1 MNNLYQ
7 KILLVFKFLPLMTYL
22 FNNKWKGISGWIFYL
37 SIPIGMYLL
46 FTDSFEGLMKIRV
59 FSLFSYE
66 TIITTPQTENIIGS
80 KGFRWIEN
88 GFVDEILTFVI
99 IVSGIIHAFSKEKIE
114 DELISKIRM
123 DSLVL
128 SLYINYGVLVF
139 FNFFVYELSYFYV
152 MVFHLFT
159 ILILFNLIFRYKL
172 NTHYKSEYEE

>member
-1 MNNLYQ
+1 M
-7 KILLVFKFLPLMTYL
+7 KFL
-22 FNNKWKGISGWIFYL
+22 FNHKWKRISGWIFYL

-46 FTDSFEGLMKIRV
+46 FTDSFEDLMRIRV
-59 FSLFSYE
+59 FSLFHSE
-66 TIITTPQTENIIGS
+66 TIFTTSNTENIIGS
-80 KGFRWIEN
+80 RGFQWIEN

-99 IVSGIIHAFSKEKIE
+99 IVSGIIHSFCKEKIE

-128 SLYINYGVLVF
+128 SLYINYGVLLF
-139 FNFFVYELSYFYV
+139 FNFFVYELSYIYV

-172 NTHYKSEYEE
+172 NIHYKS

>member
-1 MNNLYQ
+1 
-7 KILLVFKFLPLMTYL
+7 
-22 FNNKWKGISGWIFYL
+22 
-37 SIPIGMYLL
+37 MYLL
-46 FTDSFEGLMKIRV
+46 FTDSFEDLMRIRV

-66 TIITTPQTENIIGS
+66 TIITT
-80 KGFRWIEN
+80 IEN

-99 IVSGIIHAFSKEKIE
+99 IVSGIIHSFCKEKVE

-128 SLYINYGVLVF
+128 SLYINYGVLLF

-172 NTHYKSEYEE
+172 NIHYKS

>member
-1 MNNLYQ
+1 M
-7 KILLVFKFLPLMTYL
+7 KFL
-22 FNNKWKGISGWIFYL
+22 FNHQWKRISGWIFYL
-37 SIPIGMYLL
+37 TIPVGIYLL
-46 FTDSFEGLMKIRV
+46 FTDSFEDLLKIRV
-59 FSLFSYE
+59 FSLFHSE
-66 TIITTPQTENIIGS
+66 TIFTTSNTENIIGS
-80 KGFRWIEN
+80 RGFRWIEN

-99 IVSGIIHAFSKEKIE
+99 IVSGIIHSFCKEKVE

-128 SLYINYGVLVF
+128 SLYINYGVLLF

-172 NTHYKSEYEE
+172 NIHYKS

>member
-1 MNNLYQ
+1 M
-7 KILLVFKFLPLMTYL
+7 KFL
-22 FNNKWKGISGWIFYL
+22 FNHKWKRISGWIFYL
-37 SIPIGMYLL
+37 TIPVGIYLL
-46 FTDSFEGLMKIRV
+46 FTDSFEDLLKIRV
-59 FSLFSYE
+59 FSLFHSE
-66 TIITTPQTENIIGS
+66 TIFTTSNTENIIGS
-80 KGFRWIEN
+80 RGFRWIEN

-99 IVSGIIHAFSKEKIE
+99 IVSGIIHSFCKEKVE

-128 SLYINYGVLVF
+128 SLYINYSVLLF

-172 NTHYKSEYEE
+172 NIHYKS

>member
-1 MNNLYQ
+1 MN
-7 KILLVFKFLPLMTYL
+7 YL
-22 FNNKWKGISGWIFYL
+22 FNNKLKGISGWIFYL
-37 SIPIGMYLL
+37 TIPMGVYLL
-46 FTDSFEGLMKIRV
+46 FTDSFEDLMRIKV
-59 FSLFSYE
+59 FSLFSYD
-66 TIITTPQTENIIGS
+66 TIITTPNTENIIGS

-88 GFVDEILTFVI
+88 GILDEILTFVI
-99 IVSGIIHAFSKEKIE
+99 IISGIIHSFSKEVIE

-128 SLYINYGVLVF
+128 SLYINYGGLLF

-172 NTHYKSEYEE
+172 NIHYKS